1 MARAVQKVALRCEQA
16 NENGGVLG
24 KFIRSFKQILIR
36 FLQSFQKNSKA
47 FDLAVTEL
55 A

>member
-24 KFIRSFKQILIR
+24 KFIRSFKQILKR
-36 FLQSFQKNSKA
+36 FLQSFQTSKA